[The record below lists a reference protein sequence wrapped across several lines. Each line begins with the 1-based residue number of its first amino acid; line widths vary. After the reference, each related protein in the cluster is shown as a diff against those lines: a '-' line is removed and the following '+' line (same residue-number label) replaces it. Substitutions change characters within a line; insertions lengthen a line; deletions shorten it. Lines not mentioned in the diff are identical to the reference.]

1 MDWRE
6 RAECLRVDPDLFF
19 PISDSGLTLRQIAEA
34 KAVCGRCPVMK
45 QCLDWAVRAGQVEGI
60 WGGTTDGER
69 RAARERAAPRSG
81 CGHNRRGP

>member
-19 PISDSGLTLRQIAEA
+19 PISNSGPTLRQIDEA
-34 KAVCGRCPVMK
+34 KAVCRRCPVVER
-45 QCLDWAVRAGQVEGI
+45 CLDWAVRTGQAEGI

-69 RAARERAAPRSG
+69 RAARG
-81 CGHNRRGP
+81 CRTLPTQS